1 MDWKFS
7 DITPEIIDN
16 IIVIDYKNLNLEYP
30 YKFPIKI
37 INGLLNCKLNNDWL
51 KSEIIKNEY
60 SKINV
65 YYSECSKSNK
75 QNFKL
80 EKTIK
85 IKEYIEF
92 LNSDSEDYKYVF
104 HKFIMNMENLIL
116 KNINIKNYLPTFNLN
131 NLSCK
136 LSEFYLGNIK
146 TGTHLHKHINVL
158 NFLI

>member
-60 SKINV
+60 SKIN
-65 YYSECSKSNK
+65 E
-75 QNFKL
+75 L
-80 EKTIK
+80 KT
-85 IKEYIEF
+85 
-92 LNSDSEDYKYVF
+92 V
-104 HKFIMNMENLIL
+104 ML
-116 KNINIKNYLPTFNLN
+116 KGI
-131 NLSCK
+131 S
-136 LSEFYLGNIK
+136 
-146 TGTHLHKHINVL
+146 
-158 NFLI
+158 